1 MFLRN
6 TLFCFWTPSPFV
18 HIGAF
23 KYPLLPLCL
32 YSHFFFTYIYS
43 KISNFILSYNH
54 TKCYNLTII
63 TMLKDIIYIYF
74 SRIKNKSWRQYNVA
88 NRRGARLTAK
98 LSLLSK
104 VISISL
110 LSQIHIHRHR
120 PSKHSK
126 IFITVVN
133 IYIYNWIDHKMSV
146 HLGCYNKTVLVGR
159 LRNCL
164 WVVEAGSQDQ
174 GGLLE
179 RAPILVQSYHLLTV
193 SSGGR
198 GQECPGA
205 SAMRH

>member
-18 HIGAF
+18 HISAF

-110 LSQIHIHRHR
+110 LSQIHIHRHMY
-120 PSKHSK
+120 KYVHAH
-126 IFITVVN
+126 IYLTFLLFYVN
-133 IYIYNWIDHKMSV
+133 RWYIDI
-146 HLGCYNKTVLVGR
+146 
-159 LRNCL
+159 
-164 WVVEAGSQDQ
+164 
-174 GGLLE
+174 
-179 RAPILVQSYHLLTV
+179 V
-193 SSGGR
+193 SSKN
-198 GQECPGA
+198 QNSFLICPVP
-205 SAMRH
+205 SYSL